1 MQEDI
6 FLLIESYRMEMTYVE
21 QLIADYFL
29 AKKQPITIDKLSKHL
44 AVSKASITRFC
55 KKIALNNYKE
65 LIFLY
70 KLSLDKTKKELSVS
84 SVVTAAYHSLATRS
98 ENIYVEQKIDQ
109 FCEYIHQHKMI
120 HFYGK
125 GFNSFAG
132 LDFQFK
138 FSRLG
143 KYIRISSDENSISM
157 ASKFAESDELI
168 VVSSLRGQ
176 DEKMRQAMR
185 EAKKKSLS
193 VLLVTSNQQSE
204 LLPFA
209 DVTLFTAIL
218 TREEALGN
226 ISPQIP
232 ILIQLDTVYERY
244 IHLYADSVKKWIES
258 ERILHQ

>member
-1 MQEDI
+1 MHEDI
-6 FLLIESYRMEMTYVE
+6 FFMIESYRLDMTYVE

-29 AKKQPITIDKLSKHL
+29 SKQKPITIDKLSKEL
-44 AVSKASITRFC
+44 SVSKSSITRFC

-70 KLSLDKTKKELSVS
+70 NLSLDKTKSEHSVS
-84 SVVTAAYHSLATRS
+84 SVITAAYHSLATRS
-98 ENIYVEQKIDQ
+98 ESIYVEKNIDR
-109 FCEYIHQHKMI
+109 FCDYIHKYKMI

-143 KYIRISSDENSISM
+143 KYIRISSDENSISL
-157 ASKFAESDELI
+157 ASKFSEKDELI

-176 DEKMRQAMR
+176 DEKMRIAMH
-185 EAKKKSLS
+185 EAKSKKLT
-193 VLLVTSNQQSE
+193 VLLLTSNQQSE
-204 LLPFA
+204 LIPFS
-209 DVTLFTAIL
+209 DITLFTAIL

-232 ILIQLDTVYERY
+232 ILIQLDMIYERY
-244 IHLYADSVKKWIES
+244 IHLYAESIEKWIES